1 MNLPPQMAP
10 FMPTVTPSG
19 ADTDRYQTS
28 GINAMFTSVNTRAAS
43 TYKRVAV
50 DTGVQTADPHQLVS
64 LLFDALI
71 QSLNL
76 ARGSMERQDVASKG
90 AAIGKA
96 IRIVEEGLK
105 AGLNLQEGGEL
116 AANLKGLY
124 EYSVQ
129 RLTLA
134 NLRNDVA
141 PIHEVLNLIEPLA
154 DSWKQIRAGALQG
167 A

>member
-1 MNLPPQMAP
+1 
-10 FMPTVTPSG
+10 
-19 ADTDRYQTS
+19 
-28 GINAMFTSVNTRAAS
+28 MFTSATHRAAS
-43 TYKRVAV
+43 AYKRVAV

-64 LLFDALI
+64 LLFEALI

-76 ARGSMERQDVASKG
+76 ARGAMERQDVVSKG
-90 AAIGKA
+90 TAIGKA
-96 IRIVEEGLK
+96 IRIIEEGLK

-116 AANLKGLY
+116 AGNLKGLY

-134 NLRNDVA
+134 NLRNDAA

-154 DSWKQIRAGALQG
+154 DSWKQIRTGALQG

>member
-1 MNLPPQMAP
+1 MNLPSQMAP
-10 FMPTVTPSG
+10 FMPTVTPPG

-64 LLFDALI
+64 LLFEALI

-76 ARGSMERQDVASKG
+76 ARGAMERKDVASKG

-96 IRIVEEGLK
+96 IRIVDEGLK

>member
-1 MNLPPQMAP
+1 
-10 FMPTVTPSG
+10 
-19 ADTDRYQTS
+19 
-28 GINAMFTSVNTRAAS
+28 MFTSVNTRAAS
-43 TYKRVAV
+43 TYKRVSV
-50 DTGVQTADPHQLVS
+50 DTGVQSADPHQLVS

-76 ARGSMERQDVASKG
+76 ARGAMERQDVVSKG
-90 AAIGKA
+90 TAIGKA
-96 IRIVEEGLK
+96 IRIIEEGLK

-116 AANLKGLY
+116 AGNLKGLY

-134 NLRNDVA
+134 NLRNDAA

-154 DSWKQIRAGALQG
+154 DSWKQIRTGALQG

>member
-1 MNLPPQMAP
+1 MNLTPQMAP
-10 FMPTVTPSG
+10 FMPTVSPSG
-19 ADTDRYQTS
+19 ADTDRYQNS
-28 GINAMFTSVNTRAAS
+28 GTHAMFTSVNTRAAS

-76 ARGSMERQDVASKG
+76 ARGAMERQDVANKG
-90 AAIGKA
+90 AALGKA

-129 RLTLA
+129 RLTMA
-134 NLRNDVA
+134 NLRNDAA
-141 PIHEVLNLIEPLA
+141 PIQEVLNLIEPLA
-154 DSWKQIRAGALQG
+154 DSWKQIRTGALQG